1 MIKKSLKIE
10 PADSKKY
17 QIKGDVKD
25 EFGIMTGL
33 IIKPSFKDRLWIL
46 LGYNIAVGITVV
58 VDQPAKPVSTTHS
71 CNLL

>member
-10 PADSKKY
+10 AADSKKY

-33 IIKPSFKDRLWIL
+33 IIRPSFKDRLWIL
-46 LGYNIAVGITVV
+46 LGYNIGVGITVTTN
-58 VDQPAKPVSTTHS
+58 QPAKIINTVHS
-71 CNLL
+71 CNLI